1 MKKHWLRLILI
12 LLGVV
17 LLAGAW
23 VMLRYGGQ
31 IERDHYIRTG
41 RVVLTHGM
49 VDNLPVLTGFF
60 SNALPQEG
68 EAIQLVTYTVE
79 GDPIFSEVRW
89 QNGQYIYQE
98 DASRDRYGGGS
109 RSSQQAYQH
118 VMVQQQGNT
127 TNYTLYNGSDFDW
140 ALTQGQQQS
149 VQVASY
155 WQQ

>member
-1 MKKHWLRLILI
+1 MKKHRLRLILI
-12 LLGVV
+12 VLGVV

-41 RVVLTHGM
+41 RVVLTHGR
-49 VDNLPVLTGFF
+49 VENLPVLTGFF
-60 SNALPQEG
+60 SNASPQEG

-79 GDPIFSEVRW
+79 GDPIFSEVLW
-89 QNGQYIYQE
+89 QNGQYIYKK
-98 DASRDRYGGGS
+98 DVSRDRYGGGI
-109 RSSQQAYQH
+109 RSAMQAYQH
-118 VMVQQQGNT
+118 AMVQQQGDTMNC
-127 TNYTLYNGSDFDW
+127 YLYNGSDFAW
-140 ALTQGQQQS
+140 ALAQGEQQC